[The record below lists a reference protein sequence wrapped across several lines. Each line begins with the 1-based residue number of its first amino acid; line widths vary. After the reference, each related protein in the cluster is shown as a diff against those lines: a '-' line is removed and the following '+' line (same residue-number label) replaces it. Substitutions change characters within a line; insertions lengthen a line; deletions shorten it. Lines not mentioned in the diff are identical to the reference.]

1 MVERKVVEMAQKLDE
16 HRQEWR
22 AVNAEQQKNKHEEMI
37 AAGQPLFPTL
47 IMQMNR

>member
-1 MVERKVVEMAQKLDE
+1 MVEKQVIEIAQDLKE

-22 AVNAEQQKNKHEEMI
+22 AVNAEQQRNRHEEMI

-47 IMQMNR
+47 IMQRNR

>member
-22 AVNAEQQKNKHEEMI
+22 AVNAEQQKNKHDETI
-37 AAGQPLFPTL
+37 TAGQALL
-47 IMQMNR
+47 